1 MKPVTNSG
9 KGLLIII
16 DGLGLSEKTEDS
28 PLKYANTPFLDNLN
42 YKKIVAV
49 GPRVGMTEDA
59 MGSTAVGHEVMSGV
73 DYVHPMV
80 RVGKDIKKGVIR
92 NKSID
97 GVLEKVSSRKKA
109 LHLMGLVST
118 NREHSD
124 IRHLYAIMR
133 RAVQKGVKQIY
144 IHFFADGRG
153 TPPFSA
159 VRFAED
165 LQIKGEE
172 IGAKKTTVDIAT
184 LSGRDISMNRST
196 DSWYK
201 TIKTYRAIMEG
212 EALEEDNVFKALKK
226 DYEEKI
232 TDQYI
237 KVRVLGDYD
246 GVSEGDA
253 LFHWNFRKDRAS
265 MLMKVFLKPERELQK
280 IIGEENFKK
289 LDKKD
294 LDLSTL
300 DFGALV
306 EYYRDIS
313 CPVAY
318 KDLPQKH
325 SLGSMLEDF
334 GYTQYR
340 ISGMDKKQAVVL
352 LSGGSREEPFEHEHR
367 VVVPLPD
374 KMEKYME
381 EYEDKKGQTGFKKNP
396 YEKFP
401 EIELPR
407 LTDKIIETLNHSEP
421 KFFGIVNIANPDMV
435 GHTANKDAA
444 VKAIEKIDSSLKK
457 IIRQAEKTDT
467 MVFITAD
474 HGNLE
479 ELLTDDDTP
488 STFHT
493 QNPVPFAVK
502 DPLGKDVKIREGGCL
517 KDVAPT
523 VLYAMEPDRKKDI
536 EEKLK
541 GEILI
546 DER

>member
-1 MKPVTNSG
+1 MKPVKNSG
-9 KGLLIII
+9 KGLLVIV
-16 DGLGLSEKTEDS
+16 DGLGLSKDEDDN
-28 PLKYANTPFLDNLN
+28 PVKFADTPFLDKLN
-42 YKKIVAV
+42 YEKLVAV

-80 RVGKDIKKGVIR
+80 RVAKDIKDGVIK
-92 NKSID
+92 NKVID
-97 GVLEKVSSRKKA
+97 DIIEKVAARKKA

-133 RAVQKGVKQIY
+133 RAVQKGVEKIY
-144 IHFFADGRG
+144 IHFFSDGRG
-153 TPPFSA
+153 TPPFSG

-165 LQIKGEE
+165 LQMKAEEMASDGTQIKL
-172 IGAKKTTVDIAT
+172 ATV
-184 LSGRDISMNRST
+184 SGRDISMNRSS

-201 TIKTYRAIMEG
+201 TIKVYRAIIEG
-212 EALEEDNVFKALKK
+212 IGTREDNIFRAFKK

-237 KVRVLGDYD
+237 NVRVLGDYK

-265 MLMKVFLKPERELQK
+265 MLMKAFLKSEEELKK
-280 IIGEENFKK
+280 IVGDKDFKK
-289 LDKKD
+289 LKEKD
-294 LDLSTL
+294 LDYSSL

-306 EYYRDIS
+306 EYYKDIS

-318 KDLPQKH
+318 EDLQQAD
-325 SLGSMLEDF
+325 SLGSMLEKF

-340 ISGMDKKQAVVL
+340 VSGVDKKQAVVL

-367 VVVPLPD
+367 VVVPLPEE
-374 KMEKYME
+374 MENYMA
-381 EYEDKKGQTGFKKNP
+381 EYEEKKGEPGFKMNP

-401 EIELPR
+401 KIELPR
-407 LTDKIIETLNHSEP
+407 LTDKIVEILKKSKP
-421 KFFGIVNIANPDMV
+421 KFFMIVNIANPDMV
-435 GHTANKDAA
+435 GHTANKEAA
-444 VKAIEKIDSSLKK
+444 IKAIEKIDDSLKK
-457 IIRQAEKTDT
+457 ITEEAEKNNTV
-467 MVFITAD
+467 VFITAD

-479 ELLTDDDTP
+479 DLLTDDDTP

-493 QNPVPFAVK
+493 QNPVPFLIK
-502 DPLGKDVKIREGGCL
+502 DQEGKDVKIKKEGCL

-523 VLYAMEPDRKKDI
+523 VLYAMEPEKRKEIKD
-536 EEKLK
+536 KLK

-546 DER
+546 DEE